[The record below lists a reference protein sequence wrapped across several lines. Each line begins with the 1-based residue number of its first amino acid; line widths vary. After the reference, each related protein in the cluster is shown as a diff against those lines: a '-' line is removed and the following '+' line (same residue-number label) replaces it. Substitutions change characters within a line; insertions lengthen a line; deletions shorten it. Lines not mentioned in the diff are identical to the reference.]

1 MTKEVSLSAQISRV
15 INQLLFL
22 EKRSVFTHRGVT
34 LHPSELHVMGVL
46 AENGD
51 ANVTTVAEMLGIT
64 KGAVSQTISRL
75 VKKGMVT
82 KERDALN
89 KNELKV
95 QFTPAGRSV
104 INAFARIREN
114 TSRLYDAYLSGL
126 TDAESR
132 TIRTFLTQVEQFIAD
147 LQ

>member
-1 MTKEVSLSAQISRV
+1 MAKDSSLSTQISRV

-22 EKRSVFTHRGVT
+22 EKRSVFTCRGVT

-46 AENGD
+46 AEHGD

-82 KERDALN
+82 KERDSLN

-95 QFTPAGRSV
+95 QFTPAGRTA

-114 TSRLYDAYLSGL
+114 TGRRHDAYLSGL
-126 TDAESR
+126 TDTECR
-132 TIRTFLTQVEQFIAD
+132 TIRTFLTQLEQFIAD
-147 LQ
+147 LK